1 MTAERSSLLVDATQ
15 RKNVPNEFNNLIVRF
30 PQGLTNFKDG
40 FFKRLCITYSLR
52 TEKKI
57 ILLCEN

>member
-40 FFKRLCITYSLR
+40 FFKRLCIPCITYSLR
-52 TEKKI
+52 TEKNNFA
-57 ILLCEN
+57 L